1 MAAPQQKM
9 RIGDRLIHEGLIT
22 EDQLMDALRVQ
33 KTLPQRKKIIRV
45 LADLGHIDEGKLLK
59 FFVEQSKL
67 GNLDIESILM
77 DFPANETD
85 ILKRLANELQIEYID
100 LDSYDIDFKVAKRV
114 SLAQMKRFTAIPV
127 KENDFNIIVAFK
139 DPFDLNAL
147 DLIQRQ
153 FRNKPIKMAVSRG
166 DLVEKIISRLE
177 LNESI
182 QELVEKIK
190 IEIKTQ
196 NIEHNEDS
204 SNILKLIEII
214 FKNAILTGTSDIHV
228 EPSSSGCI
236 VRTRVDGVLVE
247 SFVLDEEI
255 YPALISRM
263 KLLAD
268 MDIAEKRKPQDG
280 RISMNV
286 LGKDIDFRVST
297 LPTLIGESIVM
308 RILDKSKVMIDL
320 NSLGMSD
327 YSLEKF
333 RTSMGAP
340 YGMVFV
346 TGPTG
351 SGKTTTLYGALNAI
365 KSIEKKIITVEDP
378 VEYQLSMIQQTQVNE
393 KVGLSFAGVL
403 KTILRQD
410 PDIIMI
416 GEVRDKDTL
425 RIAIQSALT
434 GHLVFSTLHT
444 NNAVSSITRLLD
456 MGIESYFISS
466 AVVAIAAQRLVRKL
480 CPVCREGIDIPPEY
494 FDEVKPYIGEN
505 DQLYKAKG
513 CPKCSMTGYK
523 GREMLNEILTVSKD
537 IARMIALK
545 SSESEILEQANKEGF
560 VTMFEDGIRKAA
572 KGITTIEEVF
582 RVAKL

>member
-1 MAAPQQKM
+1 MSQQKM
-9 RIGDRLIHEGLIT
+9 RIGDRLIQEGLIT
-22 EDQLMDALRVQ
+22 DSQLMEALNVQ
-33 KTLPQRKKIIRV
+33 KSLPQRKKIIRV
-45 LADLGHIDEGKLLK
+45 LADLGYIDEDKLLK

-67 GNLDIESILM
+67 GNLNIESILE

-85 ILKRLANELQIEYID
+85 ILKRLAIELKIDFVD
-100 LDSYDIDFKVAKRV
+100 LDAFDIDFKVSKKV
-114 SLAQMKRFTAIPV
+114 SIAQMKRFMAIPI
-127 KENDFNIIVAFK
+127 KENDFNIIVTFK
-139 DPFDLNAL
+139 DPFDLNAV

-153 FRNKPIKMAVSRG
+153 FRSKPLQIAVSRG
-166 DLVEKIISRLE
+166 DLIEKIISRME

-190 IEIKTQ
+190 IEIRTKMV
-196 NIEHNEDS
+196 EHSEES

-214 FKNAILTGTSDIHV
+214 FKNAILTGASDIHV

-236 VRTRVDGVLVE
+236 IRTRVDGILVE

-255 YPALISRM
+255 YPALTSRL

-280 RISMNV
+280 RISMNIV
-286 LGKDIDFRVST
+286 GKDIDFRVST

-308 RILDKSKVMIDL
+308 RILDKSKVMINLDL
-320 NSLGMSD
+320 LGMSD
-327 YSLEKF
+327 FTLKRFKSAM
-333 RTSMGAP
+333 SAP
-340 YGMVFV
+340 YGMIFV

-365 KSIEKKIITVEDP
+365 KSVERKIITVEDP

-393 KVGLSFAGVL
+393 KVGLSFATVL

-416 GEVRDKDTL
+416 GEVRDKETL
-425 RIAIQSALT
+425 KIAIQSALT

-444 NNAVSSITRLLD
+444 NNAISSVTRLLD

-480 CPVCREGIDIPPEY
+480 CPVCRERIDIPPEY
-494 FDEVKPYIGEN
+494 YDEIKDYLPSEVT
-505 DQLYKAKG
+505 LYKAKG

-523 GREMLNEILTVSKD
+523 GRDMLNEVLTISKD
-537 IARMIALK
+537 ISRMIALNA
-545 SSESEILEQANKEGF
+545 SESEILEQAIKEGY
-560 VTMFEDGIRKAA
+560 VQMFEDGIIKASQ
-572 KGITTIEEVF
+572 GLTTIEEVF